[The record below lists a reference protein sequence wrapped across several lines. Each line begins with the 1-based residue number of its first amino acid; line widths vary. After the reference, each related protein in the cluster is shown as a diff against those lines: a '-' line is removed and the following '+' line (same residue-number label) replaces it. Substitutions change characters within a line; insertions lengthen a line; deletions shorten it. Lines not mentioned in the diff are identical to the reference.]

1 MGMKLVV
8 VVVVDICRVDAS
20 NWGYGRISCV
30 GGVMVVYIHYVG
42 WKVCDG
48 RGYMCSCYELVYWLV
63 WSDRRKSCVWL
74 WIYVRYMSDYVANWW
89 CRL

>member
-30 GGVMVVYIHYVG
+30 CERKRLYVVLWWCIGSIGGMVVVI
-42 WKVCDG
+42 
-48 RGYMCSCYELVYWLV
+48 
-63 WSDRRKSCVWL
+63 
-74 WIYVRYMSDYVANWW
+74 VRM
-89 CRL
+89 

>member
-30 GGVMVVYIHYVG
+30 GGVMVVCSSNR
-42 WKVCDG
+42 CDG
-48 RGYMCSCYELVYWLV
+48 GSC
-63 WSDRRKSCVWL
+63 R
-74 WIYVRYMSDYVANWW
+74 I
-89 CRL
+89 